1 MVFRYRSVVCYL
13 RDCIFVYSDSQQK
26 SNGCESSHLLV
37 CIIYISIYLLHP
49 VVDSFF
55 DMYEVR
61 SRLSEVLLKISSGVA
76 EEILY
81 MICII
86 FIVVGIWLVIS
97 CVLRGCKRA
106 IARVVSGKAFKWGN
120 EGIAFLIHQV
130 FLDCHIIHF
139 WDRWDPFD
147 CQIIVHNKILSVQM
161 YGEFKEL
168 FRDNV
173 VEYFVS

>member
-1 MVFRYRSVVCYL
+1 MDCRFFTGVFIEIIWGYLFYKFRDRMKKRRYIFVSSDAILGLKLTQNGYTVGKIPQNTGYGNVYFILVFRYRSAVCYL

-86 FIVVGIWLVIS
+86 FIVVGI
-97 CVLRGCKRA
+97 
-106 IARVVSGKAFKWGN
+106 
-120 EGIAFLIHQV
+120 
-130 FLDCHIIHF
+130 
-139 WDRWDPFD
+139 
-147 CQIIVHNKILSVQM
+147 
-161 YGEFKEL
+161 
-168 FRDNV
+168 
-173 VEYFVS
+173 

>member
-1 MVFRYRSVVCYL
+1 MDCRFFIGAFTAAIESVWGYLLYKYRDRLRKRRYIFISADAFLGLNLLRMAIQFGRYHRIQDTATYILYWFSISHFFIGLLCYL
-13 RDCIFVYSDSQQK
+13 RDCIFVCSDSQQK

-86 FIVVGIWLVIS
+86 FIVVGI
-97 CVLRGCKRA
+97 
-106 IARVVSGKAFKWGN
+106 
-120 EGIAFLIHQV
+120 
-130 FLDCHIIHF
+130 
-139 WDRWDPFD
+139 
-147 CQIIVHNKILSVQM
+147 
-161 YGEFKEL
+161 
-168 FRDNV
+168 
-173 VEYFVS
+173 